1 MYMGGWTFQAVYW
14 IEINIVLEIER
25 SNFLSNYGDGSD
37 VSIPDIAAEMQVNS
51 STIQFQMVM
60 R

>member
-1 MYMGGWTFQAVYW
+1 MGGWTFQAVYW